1 MIDLVG
7 YLLSKEAQAVT
18 YDAGYFYPGPAVKDV
33 PLMMAPDES
42 QQVIK
47 EFGRDEYAAAI
58 AGNPQEV
65 PLSPDKL
72 VYAFARWDEQVGAQ
86 KKN

>member
-1 MIDLVG
+1 
-7 YLLSKEAQAVT
+7 
-18 YDAGYFYPGPAVKDV
+18 
-33 PLMMAPDES
+33 MAPDES
-42 QQVIK
+42 QKIIK

-58 AGNPQEV
+58 AGNPQEA
-65 PLSPDKL
+65 PLPPEKM